1 MDLLVS
7 FVFAYY
13 LDLASSIVSFLFV
26 RIVDYFLYLYIN
38 KHTKKYF
45 RELEILDDSLEIFFF
60 LRWALLLW
68 GPSTSIFYFEFK
80 YFSLAGFVHLRFLLD
95 QPQIQKCQCPTLM
108 LG

>member
-45 RELEILDDSLEIFFF
+45 RELEILDDSLEIFFSCDGLCYF
-60 LRWALLLW
+60 GGR
-68 GPSTSIFYFEFK
+68 PPQFSTL
-80 YFSLAGFVHLRFLLD
+80 SLNILVLPDLYTYVF
-95 QPQIQKCQCPTLM
+95 C
-108 LG
+108 